1 MEVKTK
7 FEKSPEI
14 LVLSFKQIKQK
25 KILQFVDKVMEYNT
39 SVKKNLTMLESEF
52 LKDGLEMEIIDQ
64 EL

>member
-1 MEVKTK
+1 
-7 FEKSPEI
+7 
-14 LVLSFKQIKQK
+14 
-25 KILQFVDKVMEYNT
+25 MEYNT